1 MVLRKPEAVLCVAI
15 CGENV
20 FFAIA
25 KVFSYF
31 CKVT

>member
-1 MVLRKPEAVLCVAI
+1 MVAQAWGCFVRRHLR
-15 CGENV
+15 GEC